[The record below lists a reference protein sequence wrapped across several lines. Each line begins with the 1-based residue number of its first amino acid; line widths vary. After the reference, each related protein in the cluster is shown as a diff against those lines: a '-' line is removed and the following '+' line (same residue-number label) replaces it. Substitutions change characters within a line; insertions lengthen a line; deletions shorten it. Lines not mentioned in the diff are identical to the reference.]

1 MENKSL
7 QDCLRAVPSVNDI
20 MELCERNALIESYG
34 RSLVLEKIQDLI
46 SMVKEEI
53 KLSFHGGEETLTPE
67 EIQWYLLKNLHNLLE
82 FEDLNRLKRL
92 VNGTGIVLHTNLGR
106 APLPK
111 RVLDVLDESLGG
123 YCNLEYDLLEGKR
136 GSRHDHMD
144 SLLREI
150 TGAEASLVVNNN
162 AAAVFLCLNTFAQN
176 KEVLVSRGQ
185 LVEIGGSFRIPDI
198 IGQSGCNMVEVG
210 TTNKT
215 KIEDYERAISSE
227 TEVLLKVHTSNYKIT
242 GFTESASLKEM
253 AALAAEKDILFI
265 EDLGSGCLV
274 DLTKI
279 GLPYESRVQDSVKE
293 DVDLITFS
301 GDKLLGGPQ
310 AGIIVGKREA
320 IEALKKNPLARAF
333 RCDKMTISAL
343 YQVLNLYRDEETAFK
358 EIPVLAMMGQKTET
372 LLGQAESLKD
382 LIDRGLQEELKSRVS
397 QVKAEVGGG
406 SLPAVFVESPVV
418 AIEPIKVNIN
428 RLQEAMR
435 TLPIPIIAPIE
446 HDRILIHMRTLQKG
460 DIEHILNGLKS
471 IFGEGL

>member
-1 MENKSL
+1 LENKSL

-20 MELCERNALIESYG
+20 MELSEINAFIEGYG
-34 RSLVLEKIQDLI
+34 RTLVLEKLQDLI
-46 SMVKEEI
+46 SMVKDEI
-53 KLSFHGGEETLTPE
+53 KLKFNEGEDTQSTE
-67 EIQWYLLKNLHNLLE
+67 EIQEYLLKNLNNLLE
-82 FEDLNRLKRL
+82 IEDLNRLKRL
-92 VNGTGIVLHTNLGR
+92 VNATGIVLHTNLGR

-111 RVLDVLDESLGG
+111 TVVEVLEETLGG

-144 SLLREI
+144 ALLQEI

-198 IGQSGCNMVEVG
+198 IQQSGCYMVEVG

-215 KIEDYERAISSE
+215 KIGDYENAVSSE

-242 GFTESASLKEM
+242 GFTEAASLEEM
-253 AALAAEKDILFI
+253 TSLSAEKDILFI
-265 EDLGSGCLV
+265 EDLGSGCLI

-293 DVDLITFS
+293 GVDIITFS

-333 RCDKMTISAL
+333 RCDKTTISAL
-343 YQVLNLYRDEETAFK
+343 YQVLALYRDEETAFK
-358 EIPVLAMMGQKTET
+358 EIPVLAMMGKKTET
-372 LLGQAESLKD
+372 LFAQAESLKD
-382 LIDRGLQEELKSRVS
+382 SIDKGFKEELET
-397 QVKAEVGGG
+397 QVKVVSAEVGGG
-406 SLPAVFVESPVV
+406 SLPSVFVESPVV
-418 AIEPIKVNIN
+418 AIGPINGNVN
-428 RLQEAMR
+428 RLQEALRMVS
-435 TLPIPIIAPIE
+435 IPIIAPIE
-446 HDRILIHMRTLQKG
+446 HDLILIHMRTLQEG

-471 IFGEGL
+471 IFGEDL